1 MQRRSNPSSAKV
13 TAIRY
18 ARSCARFRKTVT
30 LEQRDPEAS
39 STEVVCVGSQRGS
52 SGEENP
58 HPTSNAGAH
67 LGKDQLVHDRGG
79 VPAAEPFEPILVAEV
94 DQLGKEGSTIGNIC
108 QNTLVDCFQHEWDKT
123 NNSRLEDGGVPSRPL
138 SHHRACVGEGL
149 GAAVTDGDA
158 EDKHDVL
165 SEQFEDVGKREDG
178 NVAVLALVASVKD
191 TANGGNDAEDGV
203 DKV

>member
-30 LEQRDPEAS
+30 LEQRDPQAS
-39 STEVVCVGSQRGS
+39 STEIVCVGGQRGAS
-52 SGEENP
+52 REENP

-67 LGKDQLVHDRGG
+67 LGKDQLVHDWGG
-79 VPAAEPFEPILVAEV
+79 VPAAQPFEPILVAEV
-94 DQLGKEGSTIGNIC
+94 DQLGKERSTIGNIC
-108 QNTLVDCFQHEWDKT
+108 ENTLVDCFQHEWDKT
-123 NNSRLEDGGVPSRPL
+123 NNSRLEDGGVPSRPPG
-138 SHHRACVGEGL
+138 HHGACVGEGL

-165 SEQFEDVGKREDG
+165 SEQFQDVGKREDG
-178 NVAVLALVASVKD
+178 DVAVLALVAPVKD
-191 TANGGNDAEDGV
+191 TADGGNDAEDGV

>member
-18 ARSCARFRKTVT
+18 ARSCARFRETVT

-39 STEVVCVGSQRGS
+39 STEVVCVRGERGT

-94 DQLGKEGSTIGNIC
+94 DQLGKEGSAIGNIC
-108 QNTLVDCFQHEWDKT
+108 ENTLVDCFQHEWDKT
-123 NNSRLEDGGVPSRPL
+123 NNSRLEDGGVPSRPPG
-138 SHHRACVGEGL
+138 HHGACVREGL

-165 SEQFEDVGKREDG
+165 SEQFQDVGKREDG

-191 TANGGNDAEDGV
+191 TADGGNDAEDGI

>member
-39 STEVVCVGSQRGS
+39 STEVVCVGGQRGT

-94 DQLGKEGSTIGNIC
+94 DQLGKERSTIGNIC
-108 QNTLVDCFQHEWDKT
+108 ENTLVDCFQHEWDKT
-123 NNSRLEDGGVPSRPL
+123 HNSRLEDGGVPSRPPG
-138 SHHRACVGEGL
+138 HHGACVREGL

-165 SEQFEDVGKREDG
+165 SEQFQDVGKREDG

-191 TANGGNDAEDGV
+191 TADGGNDAEDGV

>member
-18 ARSCARFRKTVT
+18 ARSCARFRETVT

-39 STEVVCVGSQRGS
+39 STEVVCVRGQRGS

-123 NNSRLEDGGVPSRPL
+123 YNSWLEDGGVPSRPL
-138 SHHRACVGEGL
+138 GHHRACVGEGL

-178 NVAVLALVASVKD
+178 NVAVLALVSAVKD
-191 TANGGNDAEDGV
+191 TANGGHDAEDGV

>member
-18 ARSCARFRKTVT
+18 ARSCARFRETVT

-39 STEVVCVGSQRGS
+39 STEVVCVRGERGT

-94 DQLGKEGSTIGNIC
+94 DQLGKEGSAIGNIC
-108 QNTLVDCFQHEWDKT
+108 ENTLVDCFQHEWDKT
-123 NNSRLEDGGVPSRPL
+123 NNSRLEDGGVPSRPPG
-138 SHHRACVGEGL
+138 HHGACVREGL

-165 SEQFEDVGKREDG
+165 SEQFQDVGKREDG
-178 NVAVLALVASVKD
+178 NIAVLALVASVKD
-191 TANGGNDAEDGV
+191 TADGGNDAEDGI

>member
-39 STEVVCVGSQRGS
+39 STEVVCVGGQRGS
-52 SGEENP
+52 SGEENT

-79 VPAAEPFEPILVAEV
+79 VPAAQPFEPILVAEV

-123 NNSRLEDGGVPSRPL
+123 NNSRLEDGGVPSRPPG
-138 SHHRACVGEGL
+138 HHGACVGEGL

-165 SEQFEDVGKREDG
+165 SEQFQDVGKREDG

-191 TANGGNDAEDGV
+191 TADGGNDAEDGI